1 MNPTPQQRPPD
12 GDGGLSPQIKK
23 RIAIASGLVLIALAA
38 IPIIDS
44 FNTPA
49 TPPTPASTPISSGR
63 IIQKDSSDSASLSLS
78 AIDSSAP
85 LEASAPSASA
95 PAGHSPLAP
104 APGSPAGVT
113 TLTPPQIQT
122 PQLETQQARPP
133 AIAANTAPPAGNGKS
148 VTSVAP
154 RSEPPRRDS
163 AVPAPAITA
172 TPAPAP
178 AIRVPLAEKPATAP
192 RLTAPGIA
200 PQGSSFGYQVQLG
213 LFSSPDNAERLVSD
227 LKKHGITAR
236 TETRVQ
242 LGPFRTRAEAEESMQ
257 RLRTLGYQP
266 LLIPAGQR

>member
-12 GDGGLSPQIKK
+12 DGSGLSPQIKK
-23 RIAIASGLVLIALAA
+23 RIAIASGLVLVALAA

-63 IIQKDSSDSASLSLS
+63 IIQKDSSDTASLSLS
-78 AIDSSAP
+78 AIDSSTP
-85 LEASAPSASA
+85 LDASTAGASA
-95 PAGHSPLAP
+95 PAGRSPLAP
-104 APGSPAGVT
+104 APGSPAGVNT
-113 TLTPPQIQT
+113 AAPPQVQT
-122 PQLETQQARPP
+122 PQLETPPAREP
-133 AIAANTAPPAGNGKS
+133 AIANTETAP
-148 VTSVAP
+148 VASSKNSSTVP
-154 RSEPPRRDS
+154 RSEAPRRDQTAAAAS
-163 AVPAPAITA
+163 ISA

-178 AIRVPLAEKPATAP
+178 AIRVPLAEKPAPLP
-192 RLTAPGIA
+192 RLPAPAIA

-227 LKKHGITAR
+227 LKRHGITAR

-242 LGPFRTRAEAEESMQ
+242 LGPFRTRAEAEEAMQ
-257 RLRTLGYQP
+257 RLRALGYQP

>member
-12 GDGGLSPQIKK
+12 GDSGLSPQIKK
-23 RIAIASGLVLIALAA
+23 RIAIASGLVLVALAA

-85 LEASAPSASA
+85 LDASAASASE
-95 PAGHSPLAP
+95 PAGSSPLAP
-104 APGSPAGVT
+104 APGSPASVT
-113 TLTPPQIQT
+113 PLSPPQIQA
-122 PQLETQQARPP
+122 PQPRTP
-133 AIAANTAPPAGNGKS
+133 AIAITTAPPLSNGKS

-154 RSEPPRRDS
+154 RSEPPRRDG

-178 AIRVPLAEKPATAP
+178 AIRVPLAEKPPAPP
-192 RLTAPGIA
+192 RLPSPGIA

-213 LFSSPDNAERLVSD
+213 LFSSPDNAEKLVTD
-227 LKKHGITAR
+227 LKRHGITAH

-242 LGPFRTRAEAEESMQ
+242 LGPFRTRAEAEEAMQ
-257 RLRTLGYQP
+257 RLRALGYQP

>member
-1 MNPTPQQRPPD
+1 MNPTPQERAPG
-12 GDGGLSPQIKK
+12 GDSGLSPQIKK
-23 RIAIASGLVLIALAA
+23 RIAIASGLVLVALAA

-44 FNTPA
+44 FNPPA

-85 LEASAPSASA
+85 LDASAVSASE
-95 PAGHSPLAP
+95 PAGSSPLAP

-122 PQLETQQARPP
+122 PQPRTP
-133 AIAANTAPPAGNGKS
+133 AVASSKALPDSTAKSSSTTAPP
-148 VTSVAP
+148 
-154 RSEPPRRDS
+154 RSESPRRDGT
-163 AVPAPAITA
+163 VPVPGIATA
-172 TPAPAP
+172 PAPAP
-178 AIRVPLAEKPATAP
+178 AIRVPLANNPPTALP
-192 RLTAPGIA
+192 RLPAPGIA

-213 LFSSPDNAERLVSD
+213 LFSSPDNAEKLVAD
-227 LKKHGITAR
+227 LKKRGITAR

-242 LGPFRTRAEAEESMQ
+242 LGPFRTRAEAEEAMQ
-257 RLRTLGYQP
+257 RLRALGYQP

>member
-1 MNPTPQQRPPD
+1 MNSTPQQRPPD
-12 GDGGLSPQIKK
+12 GDSGLSPQIKK
-23 RIAIASGLVLIALAA
+23 RIAIASGLVLVALAA

-85 LEASAPSASA
+85 LDASAASASE
-95 PAGHSPLAP
+95 PAGSSPLAP
-104 APGSPAGVT
+104 APGSPASVT
-113 TLTPPQIQT
+113 PLSPPQIQA
-122 PQLETQQARPP
+122 PQPRAP
-133 AIAANTAPPAGNGKS
+133 AVAI
-148 VTSVAP
+148 TSVAP
-154 RSEPPRRDS
+154 RSEPPRRDG
-163 AVPAPAITA
+163 AVTAPVITA

-178 AIRVPLAEKPATAP
+178 AIRVPLAEKPPAPP
-192 RLTAPGIA
+192 RLPAPGIA

-213 LFSSPDNAERLVSD
+213 LFSSPDNAEKLVTD
-227 LKKHGITAR
+227 LKRHGITAH

-242 LGPFRTRAEAEESMQ
+242 LGPFRTRAEAEEAMQ
-257 RLRTLGYQP
+257 RLRALGYQP

>member
-1 MNPTPQQRPPD
+1 MNPTPQERAPG
-12 GDGGLSPQIKK
+12 GDSGLSPQIKK
-23 RIAIASGLVLIALAA
+23 RIAIASGLVLVALAA

-44 FNTPA
+44 FNPPA

-85 LEASAPSASA
+85 LDASAVSASE
-95 PAGHSPLAP
+95 PAGSSPLAP

-113 TLTPPQIQT
+113 PLSPPQIQA
-122 PQLETQQARPP
+122 PQARTP
-133 AIAANTAPPAGNGKS
+133 AVASSKALPDSTAKSSSTTAP
-148 VTSVAP
+148 P

-163 AVPAPAITA
+163 TVPAPGIATA
-172 TPAPAP
+172 PPPAP
-178 AIRVPLAEKPATAP
+178 AIRVPLANNPPTALP
-192 RLTAPGIA
+192 RLPTPSIA

-213 LFSSPDNAERLVSD
+213 LFSSPDNAEKLVAD
-227 LKKHGITAR
+227 LKKRGITAR

-242 LGPFRTRAEAEESMQ
+242 LGPFRTRAEAEEAMQ
-257 RLRTLGYQP
+257 RLRALGYQP

>member
-1 MNPTPQQRPPD
+1 MNPTPQERAPG
-12 GDGGLSPQIKK
+12 GDSGLSPQIKK
-23 RIAIASGLVLIALAA
+23 RIAIASGLVLVALAA

-44 FNTPA
+44 FNPPA

-85 LEASAPSASA
+85 LEASAAVSASA
-95 PAGHSPLAP
+95 PAGRSPLAP

-122 PQLETQQARPP
+122 PQPRAP
-133 AIAANTAPPAGNGKS
+133 AVASSKVLPDSTAKS
-148 VTSVAP
+148 SSTTEPP
-154 RSEPPRRDS
+154 RSTPPRRDS
-163 AVPAPAITA
+163 TEPAPGIA
-172 TPAPAP
+172 TAPA
-178 AIRVPLAEKPATAP
+178 AIRVPLANTPPTALP
-192 RLTAPGIA
+192 RLPAPGIA

-213 LFSSPDNAERLVSD
+213 LFSSPDNAEKLVAD
-227 LKKHGITAR
+227 LKKRGITAR

-242 LGPFRTRAEAEESMQ
+242 LGPFRTRAEAEEAMQ
-257 RLRTLGYQP
+257 RLRALGYQP

>member
-1 MNPTPQQRPPD
+1 MNPTPQERAPG
-12 GDGGLSPQIKK
+12 GDSGLSPQIKK
-23 RIAIASGLVLIALAA
+23 RIAIASGLVLVALAA

-44 FNTPA
+44 FNPPA

-85 LEASAPSASA
+85 LEASAAVSASA
-95 PAGHSPLAP
+95 PAGSSPLAP

-113 TLTPPQIQT
+113 PLTPPQIQT

-133 AIAANTAPPAGNGKS
+133 AIAANTAPPADKGKS
-148 VTSVAP
+148 VTTVA
-154 RSEPPRRDS
+154 PRRDS
-163 AVPAPAITA
+163 TVPAPAIAT

-178 AIRVPLAEKPATAP
+178 AFRVPLAEKPVTPP
-192 RLTAPGIA
+192 RLATPGIA

-213 LFSSPDNAERLVSD
+213 LFSSPDNAEKLVAD
-227 LKKHGITAR
+227 LKKRGITAR

-242 LGPFRTRAEAEESMQ
+242 LGPFRTRAEAEEAMQ
-257 RLRTLGYQP
+257 RLRALGYQP